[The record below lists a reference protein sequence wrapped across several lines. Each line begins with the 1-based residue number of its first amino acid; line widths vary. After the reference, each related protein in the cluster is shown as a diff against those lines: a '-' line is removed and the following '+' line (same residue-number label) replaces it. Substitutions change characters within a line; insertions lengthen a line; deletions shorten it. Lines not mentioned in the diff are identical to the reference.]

1 MYSYEWD
8 IETGGYILNTT
19 PLKFSKEPRPVYSQE
34 LDYLG
39 FQNYWTYERDDGR
52 PIMWAEAN
60 RYVYRGRVIGQTHG
74 GSLFTPPA
82 VEIAE
87 QYPEG
92 EGIPLRSVD
101 IDAMVVKNSEIMET
115 LVNATIKRV
124 YNTYC
129 DYQKKVDVFHVSFSG
144 GKDSIALLDV
154 VQRALP
160 HDTFIVVFGDT
171 QMEFP
176 DTYQVVDEIEKWCK
190 KEYIQFLRAKSRL
203 EIMDSWK
210 IFGPPSTVLRW
221 CCSVHKTAPQLLA
234 LREYLGKDHIR
245 DMAFVGVRADES
257 LVRSEY
263 EYTSLGKKHSSQY
276 STHPI
281 LEWNSAELY
290 LYIYGRKLI
299 MNPAYKKGSNRVGC
313 LICPMSQNKS
323 EHMRYLLYPNETQ
336 KFIDSI
342 EISYGLEIGS
352 RAAIQNLEAGGW
364 KQRKSAKV
372 LAETS
377 LNYIERIDNSEFVIE
392 VDDPKTDWEVWITTL
407 GELTKK
413 IDTQFS
419 ITAKEGEFPF
429 SVIPNEKGYEVR
441 FPLQITKTN
450 PSFTKILKQV
460 FRKAAMCNL
469 CQECE
474 ANCISGCI
482 QMKAGDFKI
491 SGCINC
497 RACHDI
503 PTGCLIYDS
512 QKIPTGGGSMAHS
525 KSIDCYA
532 SHGPQKEWI
541 SEYLNLK
548 DGFAAKNHL
557 GSNMVRY
564 FNRFLLDS
572 GLAVDKKFS
581 PFAEAFSRIGCETGA
596 GLGLLLVNLS
606 YSPQVGWFIK
616 NVDVGQAYSRTDFI
630 SLICNFGPSETVAGK
645 MIGSFGRL
653 LNLFSVVGLGN
664 VIKNKSGKIIESFIR
679 GTWENPD
686 PRVILYAL
694 YKFAEACDGYYQMS
708 LGRLMDF
715 TVESQGVSPAQIFGL
730 SEATMS
736 TLIRSLSG
744 SHQEFINY
752 SETLGL
758 QTIDLRKDKASADI
772 LTLF

>member
-8 IETGGYILNTT
+8 IETGGFILSTT
-19 PLKFSKEPRPVYSQE
+19 PMKFSKEPRPVYSQE

-39 FQNYWTYERDDGR
+39 FQNYWTYERDDSR

-60 RYVYRGRVIGQTHG
+60 KYIYRGRVIGSTRG
-74 GSLFTPPA
+74 GSLLTSPTI
-82 VEIAE
+82 EITE
-87 QYPEG
+87 EHPEG
-92 EGIPLRSVD
+92 EGLPLRFVD
-101 IDAMVVKNSEIMET
+101 IDTMVAKNIDIMEA
-115 LVNATIKRV
+115 LVNATTKRV
-124 YNTYC
+124 YNTFC

-144 GKDSIALLDV
+144 GKDSIVLLDI

-160 HDTFIVVFGDT
+160 HDAFIVVFGDT

-176 DTYQVVDEIEKWCK
+176 DTYQVVYEIERWCK
-190 KEYIQFLRAKSRL
+190 KEEIKFLRAKSRL
-203 EIMDSWK
+203 NIMDSWK

-234 LREYLGKDHIR
+234 LREYFGKEHIR

-257 LVRSEY
+257 FARSEY
-263 EYTSLGKKHSSQY
+263 EYTSLGKKHNSQY
-276 STHPI
+276 STYPI

-290 LYIYGRKLI
+290 LYIYGRNLI
-299 MNPAYKKGSNRVGC
+299 VNLAYKKGSSRVGC
-313 LICPMSQNKS
+313 LICPMSKNKS
-323 EHMRYLLYPNETQ
+323 EHMRNLLYPNETK

-342 EISYGLEIGS
+342 EQSYGLEIGS
-352 RAAIQNLEAGGW
+352 REAIQNLEVGGW

-377 LNYIERIDNSEFVIE
+377 LNYIERIENDDFVIQID
-392 VDDPKTDWEVWITTL
+392 VPKTDWKVWITTL
-407 GELTKK
+407 GELTQRTNMDFL
-413 IDTQFS
+413 IAT
-419 ITAKEGEFPF
+419 KEGEFPF
-429 SVIPNEKGYEVR
+429 SVILNEKGYEVR
-441 FPLQITKTN
+441 FAVQITKTS
-450 PSFTKILKQV
+450 PTFTKFLKQV

-469 CQECE
+469 CRECE

-482 QMKAGDFKI
+482 KMGAGGFSI
-491 SGCINC
+491 NGCVHC
-497 RACHDI
+497 RACHNI

-512 QKIPTGGGSMAHS
+512 QKIPTGGTMTSS

-541 SEYLNLK
+541 TQYLKLR
-548 DGFAAKNHL
+548 DDFAAQNDL
-557 GSNMVRY
+557 GRNMIRY

-581 PFAEAFSRIGCETGA
+581 SFAEVFSRIGCETEA

-616 NVDVGQAYSRTDFI
+616 NVDSGQVYSRTDFI
-630 SLICNFGPSETVAGK
+630 SLICNYGPSETVAGK
-645 MIGSFGRL
+645 MVGSFGRL
-653 LNLFSVVGLGN
+653 LNLFSVVGLGS
-664 VIKNKSGKIIESFIR
+664 VKKNKSGKVIESFTR

-686 PRVILYAL
+686 PLVILYAL
-694 YKFAEACDGYYQMS
+694 FKFAEACDGYYQMS

-715 TVESQGVSPAQIFGL
+715 TVESAGISPAQIFSL

-736 TLIRSLSG
+736 TLIRVLSA
-744 SHQEFINY
+744 SQPAFINY

-758 QTIDLRKDKASADI
+758 QTIDLRKDKTLADV
-772 LTLF
+772 LALF